1 VAGVRALRPAA
12 LALLVAYLL
21 AHLAFLPRTL
31 EDLDS
36 INFALGVREF
46 DVARHQPHP
55 PGYPVFIALAKLTTS
70 AFRVVGIGAAAPRG
84 LAVWS
89 AIAGAAALP
98 MIFLFFRSLE
108 RRDRLAWWAT
118 IVTAAA
124 PLYWFTALRPLSD
137 MTGGACASA
146 AQALMLQRRPRAL
159 VVGALLA
166 GVGIGI
172 RSQTAVLT
180 LPLLAFVLLTGKT
193 LPLRTRLAALGVSAA
208 GIVAWS
214 LPLLLASGGP
224 AAYLQALGA
233 QAGEDIGG
241 VVMLWTHRTPRVA
254 ASALANSF
262 VWPWDWWP
270 GIGMCVLAAAGA
282 LRIAWRA
289 PRAIVLILVAFAPY
303 AIFHV
308 LFHET
313 QTVRYALPLVP
324 VVAYAAIAALETR
337 RPMPMA
343 IAACLIAVV
352 SLGLAIPASRIYARD
367 GAPVFRV
374 FDDMAATAHGGE
386 PVDTIAMHAGA
397 RRAAEWAAPILPA
410 RVAKAPHGR
419 EWLTLVALWLA
430 KPSANVWFV
439 ADPTRTDLALFD
451 GRARR
456 IARQYRWGFVE
467 PPFVGGARPGPID
480 WYHMQPPGWM
490 LDRGWSVTAEVGGV
504 TSIDHLGPHVAP
516 AIAWA
521 RSRADETLLVIGGR
535 HLGAPGS
542 APTPLAVTVNGSPL
556 GSWSLPRGFFV
567 RQMTLPPGAI
577 ASGSSYVPIELAA
590 SAEPRAPVSLEQ
602 FDLQGPGVPMF
613 AYDEG
618 WHEPEY
624 NRSLGFA
631 WRWMSERSNLWVR
644 PIGRPVTVTLHGESP
659 MRYYDAPPHVRVLIG
674 TREVAAFDPSS
685 DFDESFE
692 LPADLLAQA
701 HGRVTLESSRFFVPG
716 GVSGGDQRHL
726 ALRIFGV
733 SVD

>member
-1 VAGVRALRPAA
+1 MRALRPAA
-12 LALLVAYLL
+12 LALLVLYLL
-21 AHLAFLPRTL
+21 AHLALLPRTL

-70 AFRVVGIGAAAPRG
+70 AFRVLGIGAVAPRG

-98 MIFLFFRSLE
+98 MLFLFFRTLE
-108 RRDRLAWWAT
+108 RRDRLAWWST

-137 MTGGACASA
+137 MTGFACAIAS
-146 AQALMLQRRPRAL
+146 QALMVQRRPRAL
-159 VVGALLA
+159 VAGALMAGLA
-166 GVGIGI
+166 IGI

-180 LPLLAFVLLTGKT
+180 LPLLAFVLVMRDEA
-193 LPLRTRLAALGVSAA
+193 LPLRTRLAALGASAV
-208 GIVAWS
+208 GVIAWGV
-214 LPLLLASGGP
+214 PLLIVSGGL
-224 AAYLQALGA
+224 AAYLQALGT
-233 QAGEDIGG
+233 QAGEDFGG

-254 ASALANSF
+254 AFALVNSF

-270 GIGMCVLAAAGA
+270 GVGMCVLAAAGA

-289 PRAIVLILVAFAPY
+289 PRAILLILVAFAPY
-303 AIFHV
+303 AIFHL

-313 QTVRYALPLVP
+313 ETVRYALPMVP
-324 VVAYAAIAALETR
+324 VVAYAAMAALETR

-352 SLGLAIPASRIYARD
+352 SLGFAIPASRNYARE

-419 EWLTLVALWLA
+419 EWLTLVALWRA

-439 ADPTRTDLALFD
+439 ADPARTDLALFD
-451 GRARR
+451 SRARR
-456 IARQYRWGFVE
+456 LARQYRWGFVE
-467 PPFVGGARPGPID
+467 PPFVGGARPGPVD

-490 LDRGWSVTAEVGGV
+490 LDRGWSLTAEVGGV
-504 TSIDHLGPHVAP
+504 TATDHPGPHVA
-516 AIAWA
+516 AALAWA
-521 RSRADETLLVIGGR
+521 KSRADEMLLMIGGR
-535 HLGAPGS
+535 HLGAPGTAS
-542 APTPLAVTVNGSPL
+542 TTLLLRVNGNPLASWPVSP
-556 GSWSLPRGFFV
+556 GFFM
-567 RQMTLPPGAI
+567 REMTLPAGTL
-577 ASGSSYVPIELAA
+577 ASGSSYVPIELTALV
-590 SAEPRAPVSLEQ
+590 EPKAPVSLEQ
-602 FDLQGPGVPMF
+602 FDLQGPGVPLF
-613 AYDEG
+613 AYDQG
-618 WHEPEY
+618 WYEPEY

-631 WRWMSERSNLWVR
+631 WRWTSERSSLWVR
-644 PIGRPVTVTLHGESP
+644 PIGRSVKVTIHGESP

-674 TREVAAFDPSS
+674 NREIAAFDPSS
-685 DFDESFE
+685 DFDESIDV
-692 LPADLLAQA
+692 PADLLAEA
-701 HGRVTLESSRFFVPG
+701 NGRVTLESSRFFVPG
-716 GVSGGDQRHL
+716 GASGGDQRHL
-726 ALRIFGV
+726 ALRIFSV